1 MTHYYSETQT
11 SKPNLKKLKVNIRN
25 FSFEIYTAS
34 GIFSPKRIDKGTLT
48 LIENMIIKGKTL
60 DFGCGY
66 GIIGLVAS
74 KLTKEQVYLTD
85 INKRACQIAELN
97 LKINNIKNAKVIQG
111 NLYEPV
117 KNIKFDTILI
127 NPPQTA
133 GKEICLTMIKQAK
146 KHLNKKGIL
155 ELVARHNKG
164 GKYLSQYMEQI
175 FRNLKIIT
183 KKSGYRVYLSENET

>member
-11 SKPNLKKLKVNIRN
+11 SKLKLKKLRVNLRN

-34 GIFSPKRIDKGTLT
+34 GMFSPKRIDKGTVI
-48 LIENMIIKGKTL
+48 LIDNMVIKGKTL
-60 DFGCGY
+60 DLGCGY

-74 KLTKEQVYLTD
+74 KLTKEDVYLTD

-97 LKINNIKNAKVIQG
+97 LKINNIRNAKVIQG
-111 NLYEPV
+111 NLYEPL

-133 GKEICLTMIKQAK
+133 GKEICLDMVKHAK
-146 KHLNKKGIL
+146 EHLNKNGLL

-164 GKYLSQYMEQI
+164 GKYLSEYMEQI
-175 FRNLKIIT
+175 FGNLKVIT
-183 KKSGYRVYLSENET
+183 KKTGYRIYLSENET

>member
-11 SKPNLKKLKVNIRN
+11 SKPKLKKIKANLRN
-25 FSFEIYTAS
+25 FTFDVYTAS
-34 GIFSPKRIDKGTLT
+34 GIFSPKRIDKGTLI

-60 DFGCGY
+60 DLGCGY

-133 GKEICLTMIKQAK
+133 EK
-146 KHLNKKGIL
+146 KY
-155 ELVARHNKG
+155 V
-164 GKYLSQYMEQI
+164 
-175 FRNLKIIT
+175 
-183 KKSGYRVYLSENET
+183 

>member
-97 LKINNIKNAKVIQG
+97 LKINNIKNAKVILG

-133 GKEICLTMIKQAK
+133 GKEICLNMIKQAK

-175 FRNLKIIT
+175 FGNLKIIT
-183 KKSGYRVYLSENET
+183 KKAGYRVYLSENET